1 MTTDREVYRI
11 LDVNLNRASEGLRVI
26 EDGVRF
32 VLNERRLTHEVREIR
47 HCLTRKLGEIP
58 ELDWGKLLAAR
69 EAGEDVGKKLGEEE
83 RENLKDLIRANF
95 RRVQEAQRSLE
106 EFGKLL
112 SPALGQ
118 NFKEL
123 RFKIYSLEKK
133 VKMKLR
139 KKIDLSLYAIADTSL
154 IPKERFEENI
164 EEVLTGGATIIQLRE
179 KSLPPSPFLET
190 ALRMRKLV
198 RPPILFIVNDRV
210 DIAMGCRADGVHLG
224 QEDFPAAAARR
235 VMGEE
240 MIIGVS
246 THSLKEAKM
255 AEREGADYVAIGPV
269 FPTSTKLDSHRPVG
283 TGIIRKIKE
292 ELSIPVVAI
301 GGITAENVEE
311 VLRMG
316 ADGVAVGSAIFGQED
331 VGAATRGLSH
341 KIRSFKKKK

>member
-58 ELDWGKLLAAR
+58 GLDWGKLLAAR

-164 EEVLTGGATIIQLRE
+164 E
-179 KSLPPSPFLET
+179 
-190 ALRMRKLV
+190 
-198 RPPILFIVNDRV
+198 
-210 DIAMGCRADGVHLG
+210 
-224 QEDFPAAAARR
+224 
-235 VMGEE
+235 
-240 MIIGVS
+240 
-246 THSLKEAKM
+246 
-255 AEREGADYVAIGPV
+255 
-269 FPTSTKLDSHRPVG
+269 
-283 TGIIRKIKE
+283 
-292 ELSIPVVAI
+292 
-301 GGITAENVEE
+301 
-311 VLRMG
+311 
-316 ADGVAVGSAIFGQED
+316 
-331 VGAATRGLSH
+331 
-341 KIRSFKKKK
+341 